1 MGSRNRITVP
11 PPSRLSIII
20 LAALP

>member
-1 MGSRNRITVP
+1 MGSRNRISVP

-20 LAALP
+20 FAASP